1 MMLGRLYRGS
11 QVTIDLT
18 TSAGIDMEVPT
29 ELRLE
34 MLHPNSSKDKRL
46 LLVLNTTF
54 TVGVQFEIIKEIVV
68 DEEGQESSA
77 VKLQGKLLRVL

>member
-1 MMLGRLYRGS
+1 
-11 QVTIDLT
+11 
-18 TSAGIDMEVPT
+18 
-29 ELRLE
+29 
-34 MLHPNSSKDKRL
+34 MLHPNSSKDKKL

-68 DEEGQESSA
+68 DEEGEESSA